1 MKCTIVS
8 YAYGEERGG
17 IKMDKGLMKLYRV
30 LVIVNILWIIGM
42 IVLIGAIL

>member
-1 MKCTIVS
+1 
-8 YAYGEERGG
+8 
-17 IKMDKGLMKLYRV
+17 MDKGLMKLYWV